1 RKRPAYL
8 GSPCA
13 PPLRRS
19 SSCSCANGSKYTLG
33 DTTRPVCDALH
44 LCRTTARVYLDDLRA
59 RGDVYAVVGEA
70 PQRAADR
77 CAKDS
82 AACLGDHVSA
92 GNEVADAQR
101 RAEDAARGRV
111 DVAVTAM
118 PVYLPWLTRKV
129 EGTPRW
135 NDAAQALPA

>member
-1 RKRPAYL
+1 MPEPLLEPAGPMAERCL
-8 GSPCA
+8 SLSWWWACESRRGRSRRGSG
-13 PPLRRS
+13 R
-19 SSCSCANGSKYTLG
+19 CSGLS
-33 DTTRPVCDALH
+33 VALH

-92 GNEVADAQR
+92 GHEVADAQR

-129 EGTPRW
+129 E
-135 NDAAQALPA
+135 